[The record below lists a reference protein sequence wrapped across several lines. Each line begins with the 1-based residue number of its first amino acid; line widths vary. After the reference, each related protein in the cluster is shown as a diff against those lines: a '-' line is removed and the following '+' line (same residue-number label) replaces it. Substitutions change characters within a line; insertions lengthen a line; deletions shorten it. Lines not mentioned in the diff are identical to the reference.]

1 MRFIMIAGVAVLL
14 IVGLSLPLHVFTRKL
29 SFRETITDMKFWI
42 STVLASILVSL
53 IVVWSEE

>member
-1 MRFIMIAGVAVLL
+1 MRFIVITSVVMLL
-14 IVGLSLPLHVFTRKL
+14 IVGLSLPLHVLTRKL
-29 SFRETITDMKFWI
+29 SLRETITDMRFWI

>member
-1 MRFIMIAGVAVLL
+1 MIAGVAVLL

>member
-1 MRFIMIAGVAVLL
+1 VRFIVITSVVVLL

-29 SFRETITDMKFWI
+29 SLRETITDMRFWI

>member
-1 MRFIMIAGVAVLL
+1 MRFIVITSVVVLL

-29 SFRETITDMKFWI
+29 SLRETITDMRFWI

>member
-1 MRFIMIAGVAVLL
+1 MRFIGIAGVTVLL
-14 IVGLSLPLHVFTRKL
+14 IVGLSLPLRLFIRKL

>member
-1 MRFIMIAGVAVLL
+1 MRFIVITSVVVLL
-14 IVGLSLPLHVFTRKL
+14 IVGLSFPLHVFTRKL
-29 SFRETITDMKFWI
+29 SLRETITDMRFWI

>member
-1 MRFIMIAGVAVLL
+1 MRFIVITSVVMLL

-29 SFRETITDMKFWI
+29 SLRETITDMRFWI

>member
-1 MRFIMIAGVAVLL
+1 MRFIVITSVVILL

-29 SFRETITDMKFWI
+29 SLRKTITDMRFWI

>member
-29 SFRETITDMKFWI
+29 SLRETITDMRFWI

>member
-1 MRFIMIAGVAVLL
+1 MRFIGIVGVAVLL